1 MIQSFINSRAISF
14 NPREKFSRSIQL
26 VHPIRRG
33 WKTGTKPNYEHAG
46 APEVLYDYL
55 TEHAATNGRFVPFK
69 YMIAR
74 DFSHSPSSSP
84 PTTLWVRTR
93 PHYSPLQVFHP
104 AAPGWSRFAHGF
116 KKSLPR
122 SRLITEIMGIKN
134 ERF

>member
-1 MIQSFINSRAISF
+1 MSIFIFGRVANKSKTHFAQERTFDDRSWTIQSFKNSRAISF

-74 DFSHSPSSSP
+74 DFSHSPPSSP

-104 AAPGWSRFAHGF
+104 AAPG
-116 KKSLPR
+116 
-122 SRLITEIMGIKN
+122 
-134 ERF
+134 